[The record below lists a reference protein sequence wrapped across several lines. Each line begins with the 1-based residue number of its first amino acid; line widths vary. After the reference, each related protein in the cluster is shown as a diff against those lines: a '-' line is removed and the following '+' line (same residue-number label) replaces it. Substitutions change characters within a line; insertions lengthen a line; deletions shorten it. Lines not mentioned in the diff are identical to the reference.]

1 MLYCNSLRGLGGLF
15 TILNVCLQDVQDIRK
30 SIFASAFTF
39 YNTGLWYSQF
49 SHFLPELYNVLS

>member
-1 MLYCNSLRGLGGLF
+1 MLYCDCLRGLEGLF
-15 TILNVCLQDVQDIRK
+15 TILNVCLHDVQDVLK

-49 SHFLPELYNVLS
+49 SHFLPQLYSVLS